1 MVKAIIFDLDDTLY
15 NEIEYVKQGF
25 RNVARYLTTE
35 AVCKSS
41 RIPEEELYE
50 RMCQIL
56 SEQGRGKIF
65 DTICKEWEFDIPV
78 KDLVAVYRDTKP
90 QLSLYKDAEELIAY
104 LKNSRKKLGIIT
116 DGCSQVQHRKIDAL
130 PLKQSFDVIL
140 ATDDLGKATDG
151 KPYCKPN
158 PEVYEYV
165 LERLGCTP
173 REAMY
178 IGDNPQKDFIGA
190 KGLGMKTIRII
201 RENGDHMQDKVDAEY
216 EADTSVHD
224 LRDIKQIMELL

>member
-1 MVKAIIFDLDDTLY
+1 
-15 NEIEYVKQGF
+15 
-25 RNVARYLTTE
+25 
-35 AVCKSS
+35 
-41 RIPEEELYE
+41 
-50 RMCQIL
+50 
-56 SEQGRGKIF
+56 
-65 DTICKEWEFDIPV
+65 
-78 KDLVAVYRDTKP
+78 
-90 QLSLYKDAEELIAY
+90 
-104 LKNSRKKLGIIT
+104 
-116 DGCSQVQHRKIDAL
+116 
-130 PLKQSFDVIL
+130 
-140 ATDDLGKATDG
+140 
-151 KPYCKPN
+151 
-158 PEVYEYV
+158 